1 MTRPRRTLW
10 WTVLVGGAVLLVTA
24 VVLALSTR
32 PPADFGESAVE
43 RRAVPDAT
51 ATTPAVR
58 TPAPY
63 VARGTTAP
71 ERSGT
76 VPVVPA
82 EARRAAR
89 ATVEAPVAPVRLRIP
104 TLDVAADVVPVG
116 VDDEGL
122 MEIPASGQEVGW
134 YRFGPAPGA
143 AAGSTVLASHVNT
156 RAEGDG
162 VLASLGD
169 LREGDTATVTLEDG
183 TEVDYTV
190 TGRRTVDKSE
200 LDGGALFD
208 RAGPARLA
216 IVTCGGPW
224 QEERSSYRDN
234 VVVLAEPVLPSGD

>member
-1 MTRPRRTLW
+1 MTGPRRTLW
-10 WTVLVGGAVLLVTA
+10 WTVLVGGALLVVTA
-24 VVLALSTR
+24 VVLAVGTR

-43 RRAVPDAT
+43 RRADASAST
-51 ATTPAVR
+51 SPAP

-63 VARGTTAP
+63 DVRGTTAP
-71 ERSGT
+71 QRPGT

-89 ATVEAPVAPVRLRIP
+89 ATAEQPVAPVRLRIP
-104 TLDVAADVVPVG
+104 TLDVGADVVPVG

-143 AAGSTVLASHVNT
+143 TAGSTVLASHVNT

-162 VLASLGD
+162 VLARLGD
-169 LREGDTATVTLEDG
+169 LREGDTVVVTLQDG

-190 TGRRTVDKSE
+190 TGRRTVDKTE

-234 VVVLAEPVLPSGD
+234 VVVLAEPVLPPRD